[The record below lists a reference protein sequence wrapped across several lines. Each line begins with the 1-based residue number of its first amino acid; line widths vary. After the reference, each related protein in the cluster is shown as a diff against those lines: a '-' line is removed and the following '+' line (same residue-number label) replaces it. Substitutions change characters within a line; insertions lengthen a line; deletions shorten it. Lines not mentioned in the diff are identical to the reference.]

1 MIERITV
8 HLEKKKEEYKEKGF
22 EKSKI
27 NIVDQG
33 NTKFVSIYVID
44 KNLIFASDCTNK
56 RIVTLTIKDDGY
68 GFFALSQLVTP
79 YPQNT
84 EKVKCI
90 CVSNS
95 NLYFSTDSFI
105 IMKP

>member
-33 NTKFVSIYVID
+33 STKFGSIYVIN

-56 RIVTLTIKDDGY
+56 LIVTLTIKDKGY
-68 GFFALSQLVTP
+68 GFFALSQLVIP
-79 YPQNT
+79 CSQNT
-84 EKVKCI
+84 EKSKMHMCI
-90 CVSNS
+90 E
-95 NLYFSTDSFI
+95 F
-105 IMKP
+105 

>member
-1 MIERITV
+1 MIERLTV
-8 HLEKKKEEYKEKGF
+8 HLEKQKEEYKEKGL

-33 NTKFVSIYVID
+33 NIYVID
-44 KNLIFASDCTNK
+44 KNLIFASVCTNK

-68 GFFALSQLVTP
+68 EFFALSQLLTP

-84 EKVKCI
+84 EKVKYICI
-90 CVSNS
+90 CV
-95 NLYFSTDSFI
+95 
-105 IMKP
+105 